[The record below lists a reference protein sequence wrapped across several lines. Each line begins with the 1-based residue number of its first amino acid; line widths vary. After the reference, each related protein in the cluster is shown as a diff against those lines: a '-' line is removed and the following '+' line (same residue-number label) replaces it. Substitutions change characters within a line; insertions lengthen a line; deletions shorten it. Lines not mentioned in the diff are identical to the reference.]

1 MTDTA
6 DDDSPFSVII
16 PTIWK
21 CRDNLLALSKQLFE
35 SDRCGQLLIIDNEG
49 ADDAHD
55 TLRDELRDCGA
66 TIVRL
71 PYNVFVNPAWNIGV
85 CLGKYDRYLLLNDDV
100 QLYASCLSDLARVLD
115 SNSEVGLVGFATEC
129 VSDGPV
135 PHEQS
140 ATVEFCAVPDL
151 MTNFGC
157 CMAGRT
163 EHYQTIP
170 RSLKLFSGDNWLFY
184 ASRAA
189 GRSNYAITNKRIQ
202 HLLSV
207 SSRGFPERAEA
218 DWNEFQRLWQAR
230 RS

>member
-1 MTDTA
+1 MTETSDLEFQ
-6 DDDSPFSVII
+6 FSVII

-21 CRDNLLALSKQLFE
+21 CTDNLLALSRKLFE
-35 SDRCGQLLIIDNEG
+35 SDQCGQLLIIDNQG
-49 ADDAHD
+49 MDDAHD
-55 TLRDELRDCGA
+55 TLRDELRHCGA

-85 CLGKYDRYLLLNDDV
+85 CLAKYDRYLLLNDDV
-100 QLYASCLSDLARVLD
+100 QLYESCLSDLAWVLD
-115 SNSEVGLVGFATEC
+115 TNLEVGLVGFAPEC
-129 VSDGPV
+129 VSDRPV
-135 PHEQS
+135 PHEQP
-140 ATVEFCAVPDL
+140 ATVESRAVPDL
-151 MTNFGC
+151 VTNFGC

-207 SSRGFPERAEA
+207 SSGAFPERAEA
-218 DWNEFQRLWQAR
+218 DWNEFQRLWRER